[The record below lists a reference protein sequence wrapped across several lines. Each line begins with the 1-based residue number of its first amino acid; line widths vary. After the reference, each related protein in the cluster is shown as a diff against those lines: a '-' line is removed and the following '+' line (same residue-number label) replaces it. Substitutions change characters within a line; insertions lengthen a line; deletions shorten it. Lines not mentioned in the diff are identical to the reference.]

1 MEFLDNLI
9 EKLIKVEHGFL
20 LFEQEAR
27 SIASYNTVQE
37 SLDTASR
44 LIESDYYQVRSTAVF
59 IYGYIA
65 HRYPPAI
72 KILYDLACS
81 DTSWQVQEMIAKAFD
96 QFCKDNGY
104 EKSLPEIKRWV
115 FDDYPNVCRAVT
127 EGLRIWTGRPFFKDH
142 PSVAIELISFN
153 KSNDSEYLRKSVGNS
168 LRDIAKKFPELVERE
183 TSTWDLTDDKI
194 KLTFKHALVKK
205 NIG

>member
-1 MEFLDNLI
+1 MESLDHLI
-9 EKLIKVEHGFL
+9 EKLIKVKHGFL

-27 SIASYNTVQE
+27 SIVSSNSAPE
-37 SLDTASR
+37 SLDIASR
-44 LIESDYYQVRSTAVF
+44 LIESDSYQVRSTAVF
-59 IYGYIA
+59 IYGFIA
-65 HRYPPAI
+65 HQYQPAI

-81 DTSWQVQEMIAKAFD
+81 DISWQVQEMIAKAFD

-115 FDDYPNVCRAVT
+115 FDNHPNVCRAVT

-142 PSVAIELISFN
+142 PLVAIELRSFN
-153 KSNDSEYLRKSVGNS
+153 KSNDSEYLRKPVGNS

-183 TSTWDLTDDKI
+183 TSTWDLTDNKI
-194 KLTFKHALVKK
+194 KLTFKHTLIKK